1 MNALA
6 IGKVVLTLLLGRLSP
21 DVQEEKKCNAIAVAE
36 AAAAAND
43 EWVKKEKLELD
54 ISTVV
59 AIAWVESGFTLE
71 PRPRSSNEDSLSQ
84 GIMQAQP
91 RYWCRDVYVQK
102 KGPLNGVSLFGPKY
116 TGPVPG
122 KREGCDLLG
131 AGIKAYA
138 KMLHDYGNRREALCH
153 YNSGVVCNDGSR
165 AYASKVIKLADKI
178 KKELER
184 IEEETKATEE
194 CGYSCG
200 C

>member
-21 DVQEEKKCNAIAVAE
+21 DVQEEKKCNAVAVAE
-36 AAAAAND
+36 AAGEAG
-43 EWVKKEKLELD
+43 LD
-54 ISTVV
+54 VSTVV

-71 PRPRSSNEDSLSQ
+71 PRPRSANEDSLSQ

-91 RYWCRDVYVQK
+91 RYWCV
-102 KGPLNGVSLFGPKY
+102 GEGIE
-116 TGPVPG
+116 GPVP
-122 KREGCDLLG
+122 KRREGCDLLG
-131 AGIKAYA
+131 AGVKAYSTLL
-138 KMLHDYGNRREALCH
+138 KKYGDRREALCH

>member
-21 DVQEEKKCNAIAVAE
+21 DVQEEKKCNAVAVAE
-36 AAAAAND
+36 AAGEAG
-43 EWVKKEKLELD
+43 LD
-54 ISTVV
+54 VSTVV
-59 AIAWVESGFTLE
+59 AIAWVESGFTLD
-71 PRPRSSNEDSLSQ
+71 PRPRSANEDSLSQ

-91 RYWCRDVYVQK
+91 RYWCV
-102 KGPLNGVSLFGPKY
+102 GEGIE
-116 TGPVPG
+116 GPVP
-122 KREGCDLLG
+122 KRREGCDLLG
-131 AGIKAYA
+131 AGVKAYSTLL
-138 KMLHDYGNRREALCH
+138 KKYGDRREALCH

>member
-6 IGKVVLTLLLGRLSP
+6 IGKVVATLLLGQLSP

-36 AAAAAND
+36 AAD
-43 EWVKKEKLELD
+43 EAGLD
-54 ISTVV
+54 MSTVV

-84 GIMQAQP
+84 GILQAQP
-91 RYWCRDVYVQK
+91 RYWCV
-102 KGPLNGVSLFGPKY
+102 GEGIE
-116 TGPVPG
+116 GPVP
-122 KREGCDLLG
+122 KRREGCNLLG
-131 AGIKAYA
+131 AGVKAYSVLLN
-138 KMLHDYGNRREALCH
+138 KYGNRREALCH

-165 AYASKVIKLADKI
+165 AYASKVIRLADKI
-178 KKELER
+178 KKGLEK
-184 IEEETKATEE
+184 EAKESTMPEE

>member
-6 IGKVVLTLLLGRLSP
+6 IGKVVATLLLGQLSP

-36 AAAAAND
+36 AAD
-43 EWVKKEKLELD
+43 EAGLD
-54 ISTVV
+54 MSTVV

-84 GIMQAQP
+84 GILQAQP
-91 RYWCRDVYVQK
+91 RYWCKDIYIK
-102 KGPLNGVSLFGPKY
+102 ETGGPLGDRRVLLAPKF
-116 TGPVPG
+116 TGPLPG
-122 KREGCDLLG
+122 KREGCDLMA
-131 AGIKAYA
+131 AGIRAYA
-138 KMLHDYGNRREALCH
+138 KYLNDYGNRREALCH

-165 AYASKVIKLADKI
+165 AYASKVIRLADKI
-178 KKELER
+178 KKELEK
-184 IEEETKATEE
+184 EAKESTMSEE